1 MKKMILLIS
10 VLALA
15 LVATGCSMNGNNP
28 DANQGGTNSTVTSQ
42 NDNTTNGHVNSGNA
56 QDGTINQGNS
66 SGGVVS
72 EIVSDTMSMTES
84 VVSKVK

>member
-10 VLALA
+10 TLVLAL
-15 LVATGCSMNGNNP
+15 VVTGCSMNGNNP
-28 DANQGGTNSTVTSQ
+28 DANQGDNNTTTSQ

-56 QDGTINQGNS
+56 QDGTINSGNDND
-66 SGGVVS
+66 GVVS
-72 EIVSDTMSMTES
+72 KVVSDTMSMTES